1 MSFPEKIDAGTLA
14 AFQKKVG
21 SKLRVF
27 CIEET
32 QSTNSDAAKMLASGT
47 PPHDFA
53 ICANSQ
59 TAGRGRI
66 PGRRW
71 ESRAGNILLSL
82 AFRPEKLSP
91 EKLANFTLWLGVAVA
106 RMLKTNFGVPAQVKW
121 PNDIFCR
128 GKKMAGMLTEAHMT
142 PERVLGIIFG
152 IGLNVNLRENE
163 LPHELRNSTTSL
175 SRELGGNA
183 LNVNAVCAELL
194 LALETA
200 YAEFLSGTHRKT
212 LSEIWKEYDC
222 LFGQRVIATFSNEK
236 IRGIADGID
245 GQGRIKILLDNG
257 TTHAFSAGDISLS
270 ARPPKEQKMLD

>member
-1 MSFPEKIDAGTLA
+1 MSFPGKIDAGTLA
-14 AFQKKVG
+14 DFQKKIG

-32 QSTNSDAAKMLASGT
+32 QSTNADAAKMLASGT

-59 TAGRGRI
+59 TAGRGRL

-71 ESRAGNILLSL
+71 ESLPGNILLSL

-106 RMLKTNFGVPAQVKW
+106 RMLRKNFDVPAQVKW

-128 GKKMAGMLTEAHMT
+128 GKKMAGMLTEAHIT
-142 PERVLGIIFG
+142 TARVHSIIFG
-152 IGLNVNLRENE
+152 IGLNVNLRESE
-163 LPHELRNSTTSL
+163 LPHELKNSTTSL
-175 SRELGGNA
+175 SRERGGNA
-183 LNVNAVCAELL
+183 LDVNAVCAELL

-200 YAEFLSGTHRKT
+200 YAEFLSGTHQKI
-212 LSEIWKEYDC
+212 LAEVWKEYDC
-222 LFGQRVIATFSNEK
+222 LFGQRVVATFADEE
-236 IRGIADGID
+236 ICGIADGID
-245 GQGRIKILLDNG
+245 EQGRIKILGDDG
-257 TTHAFSAGDISLS
+257 TTHAFSAGDVVM
-270 ARPPKEQKMLD
+270 KKN